1 MRYKNT
7 KTGAIIDSS
16 FNIFGDDWEVV
27 KPNRATEEVEEVEE
41 VEETD
46 ENEEY
51 VEEEI
56 DLEAMT
62 KPVLIEF
69 AKEHEV
75 EINEKDTKPVII
87 EAIAKALE

>member
-1 MRYKNT
+1 MRYKNI
-7 KTGAIIDSS
+7 KTGAIIDSP
-16 FNIFGDDWEVV
+16 FNISGDDWEAVN
-27 KPNRATEEVEEVEE
+27 PQASTEEVEE

-75 EINEKDTKPVII
+75 EINENDTKPVII
-87 EAIAKALE
+87 EAIAKAFE